1 MRKQLCD
8 MCVVIV
14 LLVAIT
20 PMVASAADEEVAQSS
35 GSKQEVTIPFANHGG
50 ISDWKRVSDSTLLI
64 EDVHGHWYLAK
75 LQFEAYDLAFAD
87 SMGFDTLPTGELG
100 KLSSVVVSGKKY
112 PIVSLT
118 RTDKPAKKH
127 IESNDQKPNPY

>member
-8 MCVVIV
+8 RCMVIV
-14 LLVAIT
+14 LLVAII
-20 PMVASAADEEVAQSS
+20 PMVASAADEEVAQSAE
-35 GSKQEVTIPFANHGG
+35 SKPEVTIPFANHGA
-50 ISDWKRVSDSTLLI
+50 ISDWKRLNDSTLLI
-64 EDVHGHWYLAK
+64 QDVHGRWYMTK

-87 SMGFDTLPTGELG
+87 SVGFDTPPTGELG
-100 KLSSVVVSGKKY
+100 KLSSVVVSGRRY